1 MSGITAALVLG
12 LLVAVSCSGQTLECF
27 RCDLGFWDVCY
38 TTKTN
43 CSDEEQCFVGI
54 GKAASVLD
62 IKVMGCLP
70 VRDCNKTTALEF
82 PSNKTLY
89 TMTKNCCDESYC
101 NGSPGALMASF
112 TLIVLTAAHTVAQT
126 GAC

>member
-1 MSGITAALVLG
+1 KCVLIFEMYI
-12 LLVAVSCSGQTLECF
+12 LHNCILCF

-43 CSDEEQCFVGI
+43 CSYEEQCFVGI

-70 VRDCNKTTALEF
+70 VKDCNKTTTIEF
-82 PSNKTLY
+82 SSNKTLY
-89 TMTKNCCDESYC
+89 TMTKNCCEEDYC
-101 NGSPGALMASF
+101 NGSPGALMASV
-112 TLIVLTAAHTVAQT
+112 TLTILTVAHTIISQT
-126 GAC
+126 GVY

>member
-1 MSGITAALVLG
+1 MVLYTFLYI
-12 LLVAVSCSGQTLECF
+12 LLSLFIIVMPLCF

-43 CSDEEQCFVGI
+43 CSYEEQCFVGI

-70 VRDCNKTTALEF
+70 VKDCNKTTTIEF
-82 PSNKTLY
+82 SSNKTLY
-89 TMTKNCCDESYC
+89 TMTKNCCEEDYC
-101 NGSPGALMASF
+101 NGSPGALSA
-112 TLIVLTAAHTVAQT
+112 LTTAPKHHNYKTFITV
-126 GAC
+126 CI